1 MFTGECDHNHVALV
15 ASIYDSFGDPGR
27 KNPAKIPINKMRLD
41 SRILEVNVASI
52 PKSSSDL
59 EKSYLLD
66 CKPDLKLMIRRP
78 LRITFELKSG
88 INATEQQQKRI
99 KDGSRKL
106 QFHGGDPPKEIQS
119 RSQWARKFKKV

>member
-106 QFHGGDPPKEIQS
+106 QFHGGDPPNEIQS
-119 RSQWARKFKKV
+119 R

>member
-1 MFTGECDHNHVALV
+1 MAT
-15 ASIYDSFGDPGR
+15 IYDSFGDPGR
-27 KNPAKIPINKMRLD
+27 KNPAKIPINKMKLD
-41 SRILEVNVASI
+41 SRILEINVESI
-52 PKSSSDL
+52 PKSSTDYL

-66 CKPDLKLMIRRP
+66 CKPDLKLMLRRP

-88 INATEQQQKRI
+88 INANEKQQNRI

-119 RSQWARKFKKV
+119 R